1 MAEETAPDQSR
12 VRLDHYRLLGLEP
25 SPKIDLDDLEM
36 RYLKASRRVHPDLN
50 QDRDELELI
59 EASSRLNAAWETLRD
74 PWKRLPYLAELYS
87 PCILE
92 ETKNMAP
99 CFLMEAMELGEM
111 VEEAHEHPELAEGL
125 EKDLRRR
132 LDRQQARIEDLL
144 EDPGKAA
151 EAARLCHEA
160 RYVQRALSNLRRRD
174 QS

>member
-1 MAEETAPDQSR
+1 MIQEQATGRQN
-12 VRLDHYRLLGLEP
+12 HYQLLGIAP
-25 SPKIDLDDLEM
+25 SPYIDLDDLEIK
-36 RYLKASRRVHPDLN
+36 YLKASRRVHPDLN

-59 EASSRLNAAWETLRD
+59 EASSRLNEAWNTLRD

-111 VEEAHEHPELAEGL
+111 VEDAHAHPEMAEAL
-125 EKDLRRR
+125 EKELRQR
-132 LDRQQARIEDLL
+132 LDKLQSRIEDLL
-144 EDPGKAA
+144 QDSGKAA

-160 RYVQRALSNLRRRD
+160 RYVQRALTNLKK
-174 QS
+174 SK